1 MRGECL
7 HDSHELA
14 MVARNPLEYHRLRS
28 SSCQCTHVVVTQ
40 RMTYVDYLK
49 MQGLMLDILTP
60 EQAKKIARLRAHPA
74 LVRSKAIARHLAP
87 IAPVLVVAAWLVL
100 ISLTYFVE
108 QGYGTKRTW
117 RGVAAFADV
126 GTGVASHTGLLSV
139 VMNNNPIGFDG
150 QFFYVEALDPSQ
162 AFICAHHPPNCGFD
176 NAFGVVR
183 AERILY
189 PITAFLASF
198 GQPHLVPYAL
208 LAVNFFAVLIVV
220 WLVGMMAVAAG
231 ASRWLGAA
239 AGLFCG
245 EILGYLR
252 DLADPFA
259 VMWVVVAVYFLR
271 KQRYLYSALAIA
283 AALLTREQ
291 LILTLPL
298 LALPL
303 FVERRWRTLAWS
315 AAVALGP
322 FMLWQVILR
331 IVWGKWPLLA
341 GDTAGAGV
349 SDGISLVPFH
359 GLWQDHLL
367 REFGMIAGFVVVPVV
382 FACVISIRAIWRSY
396 RAGGWRAALLDP
408 IPIFVLAYAFTFSIT
423 NGILWGDMWTPGR
436 LAAEAAVLGVV
447 VIAQYGSPS
456 VRSSYG
462 TLLAFTG
469 LAALM
474 LVLL

>member
-1 MRGECL
+1 MLGI
-7 HDSHELA
+7 SASYTAKQLA
-14 MVARNPLEYHRLRS
+14 
-28 SSCQCTHVVVTQ
+28 Q
-40 RMTYVDYLK
+40 
-49 MQGLMLDILTP
+49 
-60 EQAKKIARLRAHPA
+60 LRAHPA
-74 LVRSKAIARHLAP
+74 LTRAKVVVRRIAPL
-87 IAPVLVVAAWLVL
+87 APVLVVAAWLVI
-100 ISLTYFVE
+100 ISFVYFME

-117 RGVAAFADV
+117 RGVAAFADI
-126 GTGVASHTGLLSV
+126 GTLAGSHLGLTDL
-139 VMNNNPIGFDG
+139 VMNHNPVGFDG
-150 QFFYVEALDPSQ
+150 QFYYFAALDPTQ
-162 AFICAHHPPNCGFD
+162 PIICAHQPPNCAFD
-176 NAFGVVR
+176 IAFGEVR

-189 PITAFLASF
+189 PYTAFLASF
-198 GQPHLVPYAL
+198 GQARLVPYAL
-208 LAVNFFAVLIVV
+208 LAVNFFAVLIVA
-220 WLVGMMAVAAG
+220 WLVGKMAVAAG
-231 ASRWLGAA
+231 ASRWMGAA

-245 EILGYLR
+245 EVLGFLR

-271 KQRYLYSALAIA
+271 KQRYLLSALAIA

-303 FVERRWRTLAWS
+303 LVERRWRTLAWS

-322 FMLWQVILR
+322 FVVWQVVLR
-331 IVWGKWPLLA
+331 IIWGKWALLT

-349 SDGISLVPFH
+349 SNGTSLVPFH

-367 REFGMIAGFVVVPVV
+367 PEFGMIVAFVAVPVI
-382 FACVISIRAIWRSY
+382 FASVVCIRAIWQRFQ
-396 RAGGWRAALLDP
+396 AGGWRAALLDP
-408 IPIFVLAYAFTFSIT
+408 LPIFTLGYALTFSIT

-447 VIAQYGSPS
+447 VVAQYGSPS

-474 LVLL
+474 LVIV

>member
-1 MRGECL
+1 
-7 HDSHELA
+7 
-14 MVARNPLEYHRLRS
+14 
-28 SSCQCTHVVVTQ
+28 
-40 RMTYVDYLK
+40 
-49 MQGLMLDILTP
+49 MLGISASYT
-60 EQAKKIARLRAHPA
+60 AKQIAQLRAHPA
-74 LVRSKAIARHLAP
+74 LARAKVVARRLAP
-87 IAPVLVVAAWLVL
+87 LAPVMVVAAWLVL
-100 ISLTYFVE
+100 MSFTYFVE
-108 QGYGTKRTW
+108 QGYNTKQSW
-117 RGVAAFADV
+117 RGVAAFADI
-126 GTGVASHTGLLSV
+126 GTISGSHLGLDGL
-139 VMNNNPIGFDG
+139 VMNNNPTGFDG
-150 QFFYVEALDPSQ
+150 QFYYFAALDPTQ
-162 AFICAHHPPNCGFD
+162 PIICAHQPPNCAFD
-176 NAFGVVR
+176 VAFGEVR

-189 PITAFLASF
+189 PYTAFLVSF

-208 LAVNFFAVLIVV
+208 LAVNFFAVLLVT
-220 WLVGMMAVAAG
+220 WLVGLMAVEAG

-245 EILGYLR
+245 EVLGYLR

-271 KQRYLYSALAIA
+271 KQRYLSSALAIA

-303 FVERRWRTLAWS
+303 LVERRWRTLAWS

-322 FMLWQVILR
+322 FILWQIVLR
-331 IVWGKWPLLA
+331 IVWGRWALLT

-349 SDGISLVPFH
+349 SNGISLIPFH
-359 GLWQDHLL
+359 GLWMNHLL
-367 REFGMIAGFVVVPVV
+367 PQFGMMVGFVVVPIV
-382 FACVISIRAIWRSY
+382 FASIVSARAIWQSY
-396 RAGGWRAALLDP
+396 RSGGWHAALLDP
-408 IPIFVLAYAFTFSIT
+408 VPIFVIAYALTFSIT
-423 NGILWGDMWTPGR
+423 NSILWGDMWTPGR

-447 VIAQYGSPS
+447 VVARYGSPS

-474 LVLL
+474 LVIV